1 VVVVVTV
8 MTGHPPADTI
18 APPRGS
24 YVSYGTTFDIPGL
37 PGDTHLGMS
46 WFSPPA
52 VGTESAV
59 RDLWG
64 QVSSVSSVGRVM
76 LDWLDV
82 EPERGR
88 YDPQEL
94 EEQLDE
100 LSRKGLAPMVSIIAV
115 DVSGTSFPAST
126 RTCA

>member
-1 VVVVVTV
+1 
-8 MTGHPPADTI
+8 
-18 APPRGS
+18 
-24 YVSYGTTFDIPGL
+24 
-37 PGDTHLGMS
+37 
-46 WFSPPA
+46 
-52 VGTESAV
+52 
-59 RDLWG
+59 
-64 QVSSVSSVGRVM
+64 VM